1 MKKSKKQMCPN
12 CGKEMVLAESHERE
26 CDQTALEYSY
36 QCTFCGYQVNVI
48 EPTEEEEKSHS
59 KIFGTMKRR
68 LVFYPTLFKDIV
80 VHPPTRSKVGTL
92 TAFYSHGVGG
102 FDLRPFVL
110 EILER

>member
-1 MKKSKKQMCPN
+1 MKKSKKQMRPN

-36 QCTFCGYQVNVI
+36 LLKKRK
-48 EPTEEEEKSHS
+48 KSHS

-80 VHPPTRSKVGTL
+80 VHPPTTRSKVGTL
-92 TAFYSHGVGG
+92 TAFYSHGVG
-102 FDLRPFVL
+102 
-110 EILER
+110 